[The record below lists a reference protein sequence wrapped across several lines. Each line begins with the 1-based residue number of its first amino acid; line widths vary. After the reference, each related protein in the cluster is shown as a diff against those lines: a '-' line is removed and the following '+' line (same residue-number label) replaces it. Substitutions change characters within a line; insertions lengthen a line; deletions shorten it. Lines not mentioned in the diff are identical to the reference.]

1 MMDLISK
8 LFSELIIQSIGW
20 TIVHSLWQGLVITI
34 IFILLVIL
42 FKKSSANARYLIGVG
57 MLALMMLVSI
67 LTFTLVYNSEINQN
81 RMENPLLGKTMEN
94 VKGSPGGFFSLI
106 RIYFDRNLPAV
117 VTIWLM
123 GMMFFFLKFVS
134 AILYNQRLRHHQTRD
149 VSNDWKDRLQTLAR
163 KLMIKPAVSF
173 KESFATRIPLTI
185 GHFKPMIIFPVGIL
199 SQIPLDQVEALIVH
213 ELAHILRR
221 DYIVNIFQNVMDII
235 YFYHPG
241 VRWISHQV
249 RSERENCCDD
259 ITVDNVGDSL
269 NYARALTRVGE
280 YSLKSNEDLA
290 MAASRNSSKLF
301 KRIRRLFTMTKDRSK
316 ILDGFMSFLV
326 MFVFVFSLVFCANAS
341 CWLFASSAKKADVS
355 DHSGNDVDK
364 DEVKKL
370 MERYEKLSAKY
381 SSLTEAESREM
392 KKLAAKLK
400 SIQKMEEEKKYRI
413 LAEDYEKL
421 KAKKQRTE
429 AEDKKLTKLT
439 LFLKEYELKLKY
451 AELTRTYKELKGR
464 ERDLSKTEREKLR
477 IYEHKIQ
484 AHEMDLKRSQ
494 EKEFQAQVVEYK
506 KLKANEKDLNEKEK
520 AKMKKLYARL
530 ISVKQQ
536 IEAEKKA
543 EQEEKRKMREKLLA
557 LKEKKN
563 RTQEEEIKLKELK
576 RYFREQELK
585 KIELKRQYEVLGKKI
600 QGLEKREKLTEEEQD
615 LLKKYKNKQKQIKEM
630 AKQY

>member
-1 MMDLISK
+1 MDLITK

-20 TIVHSLWQGLVITI
+20 TIVHSLWQGLIITI

-42 FKKSSANARYLIGVG
+42 FKRRSANARYLIGVG
-57 MLALMMLVSI
+57 MLVLMILVS
-67 LTFTLVYNSEINQN
+67 LFTFTLVYNSEINQQVLGK
-81 RMENPLLGKTMEN
+81 PLL
-94 VKGSPGGFFSLI
+94 VKNTDNIKDNSGGFLSLI
-106 RIYFDRNLPAV
+106 QVYFDNNLPAV

-123 GMMFFFLKFVS
+123 GMLFFFLKFVS
-134 AILYNQRLRHHQTRD
+134 GILYNQRLRHHQTRD

-173 KESFATRIPLTI
+173 KESFMTKIPLTI

-199 SQIPLDQVEALIVH
+199 GQIPLDQVEALIVH

-221 DYIVNIFQNVMDII
+221 DYIVNIFQNIMDII

-341 CWLFASSAKKADVS
+341 CWLFAGSAKKADVS

-370 MERYEKLSAKY
+370 EERYEKLSAKH
-381 SSLTEAESREM
+381 SSLTKAEEKEM
-392 KKLAAKLK
+392 QKLISKLK
-400 SIQKMEEEKKYRI
+400 SIQKMEEEKKYKI
-413 LAEDYEKL
+413 LAEGYEKL

-429 AEDKKLTKLT
+429 AEDKKLKKLT
-439 LFLKEYELKLKY
+439 LFMKEYEVKLKY
-451 AELTRTYKELKGR
+451 AELTRVYKELK
-464 ERDLSKTEREKLR
+464 ERQNELSKEEREKLR
-477 IYEHKIQ
+477 IYEEKLK

-506 KLKANEKDLNEKEK
+506 KLKANKKNLNEKEA
-520 AKMKKLYARL
+520 AKLKKLYARL
-530 ISVKQQ
+530 EKSKKRMVAERKADQKKKQ
-536 IEAEKKA
+536 ELK
-543 EQEEKRKMREKLLA
+543 EELMV
-557 LKEKKN
+557 LKEKEK
-563 RTQEEEIKLKELK
+563 RTQEEEKRLKKLKVYLRERELK
-576 RYFREQELK
+576 QIELK
-585 KIELKRQYEVLGKKI
+585 KQYKI
-600 QGLEKREKLTEEEQD
+600 LEEKIKILENKQKLTEEEKD
-615 LLKKYKNKQKQIKEM
+615 FLKKLKLKQKQIKEI
-630 AKQY
+630 AEQY